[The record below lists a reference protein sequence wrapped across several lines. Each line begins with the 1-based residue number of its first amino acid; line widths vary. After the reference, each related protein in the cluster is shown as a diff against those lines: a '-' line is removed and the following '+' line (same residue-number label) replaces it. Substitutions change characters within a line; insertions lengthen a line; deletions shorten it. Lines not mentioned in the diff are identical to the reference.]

1 MIYMDG
7 QTYRCLSDT
16 DFSPKESPEAWEVAA

>member
-16 DFSPKESPEAWEVAA
+16 DISPKESPAAWEVAA